1 MRHIPKSSRSRTHA
15 RTAADRNQ
23 TTIGVPTTGPIPD
36 AAATDPPGPKAI
48 DDLDVNPEAYRS
60 NREAFLP
67 DPGEG
72 PARTKDEFAEE
83 FAERFINSATS
94 DEDRD
99 DVRMQEPTIE
109 EEGGP
114 YVTTSDAEEFGGD
127 PDANNPGDTEPEAFP
142 TTQSES

>member
-1 MRHIPKSSRSRTHA
+1 MRHVSKSSRSRKHA
-15 RTAADRNQ
+15 RTAEQ
-23 TTIGVPTTGPIPD
+23 TTASRGRATGHVTD
-36 AAATDPPGPKAI
+36 AESTGARDPMTM
-48 DDLDVNPEAYRS
+48 DDLDVNLEAYRS

-67 DPGEG
+67 DPGQG
-72 PARTKDEFAEE
+72 PARVKDELAEE

-114 YVTTSDAEEFGGD
+114 YVTTSEAEEFGGD
-127 PDANNPGDTEPEAFP
+127 PDANNPRETEPEPFP
-142 TTQSES
+142 ATQSES